1 MAKEIHS
8 CICMTCGVRNDHST
22 ENGYC
27 QNGHDNWLEYRDV
40 YHKNEFFKKAMKIF
54 DLSSQQL
61 ERSFVD
67 KSVLQIP
74 IKNLTLK

>member
-1 MAKEIHS
+1 MAKEFHS

-40 YHKNEFFKKAMKIF
+40 HQKNNFFKKASKIF
-54 DLSSQQL
+54 GISGQEL
-61 ERSFVD
+61 ERLFID
-67 KSVLQIP
+67 RSVLKI
-74 IKNLTLK
+74 NLKSNA